1 MTAIVMIQRLISP
14 DNIFQFLL
22 VVEMY
27 LVTVFRPHQH
37 RGKTE
42 GRILESSTVTFYY
55 SGCQDRDNVCRTHTR
70 TSVYN

>member
-1 MTAIVMIQRLISP
+1 MILTMTKLISP

-37 RGKTE
+37 CGKTE
-42 GRILESSTVTFYY
+42 SRILESGTVTFDH
-55 SGCQDRDNVCRTHTR
+55 C
-70 TSVYN
+70 